1 MRCRRLPRSPRS
13 SSSELGI
20 APRGDHRVPPLFL
33 WLGDVLGLTRTAVVE
48 RGAAQL
54 SVLPRPSAVDG
65 VRALLGP
72 GRDGATSRQTQR
84 QPSEG
89 VFRIRTYVPG
99 DDTRRIHWVRSLQ
112 MNQLVMRLPD
122 EVPPAEPAVRL
133 ILDSELWGTESLSC
147 RAPDELLDAL
157 VRV

>member
-1 MRCRRLPRSPRS
+1 S
-13 SSSELGI
+13 
-20 APRGDHRVPPLFL
+20 
-33 WLGDVLGLTRTAVVE
+33 
-48 RGAAQL
+48 
-54 SVLPRPSAVDG
+54 RP
-65 VRALLGP
+65 
-72 GRDGATSRQTQR
+72 TQR

-112 MNQLVMRLPD
+112 MNHLVMRLPD
-122 EVPPAEPAVRL
+122 EVPPAEPAERL

-157 VRV
+157 VCVWLGIGKALSELGVRVTLVTAAAHDGCTSIVERPMLMRSARARAGRRSAR